1 LLFLALFIA
10 LAIALSIF
18 LLSIAEAVI
27 TLDNEDDRS
36 IEALTFARM
45 SLLGIF
51 GIVVTQAFAPGRFSW
66 YWVALM
72 AVALVALCQ
81 MLSQLAARKSAK
93 TSFGRAVLR
102 LLRVPIRSLTL
113 LFTPLKLPTNVSEEF
128 EQELIDSV
136 EEFGET
142 IAREVMVPRI
152 DMATIDADASLDD
165 ALDLFLKHGHSRL
178 PVIKKNA
185 DDVKGILYLKDVVR
199 LMHEQPEKAAT
210 ATAKSIARTAIFV
223 PESKPVDDLLQ
234 EMQVTSTH
242 IAMIVDEYGGVAGL
256 ATMEDVI
263 EEIVGEIAD
272 EYDRDTNAL
281 EDLGNGIVRALA
293 VTSLFDLGE
302 HFGLELEDED
312 VDSVG
317 GFMAKLLGRLPG
329 RGDVV
334 ESAGLRFETERFEGR
349 RKRLI
354 TVLVTANADLEAA
367 KAAFE
372 EEGK

>member
-1 LLFLALFIA
+1 MLFLALFIA
-10 LAIALSIF
+10 IAIALSIF

-27 TLDNEDDRS
+27 TLDDEDDRS

-51 GIVVTQAFAPGRFSW
+51 GIVVTQAFTPGRFTW

-81 MLSQLAARKSAK
+81 MLSQVAARKSAK

-102 LLRVPIRSLTL
+102 VLRVPIRSLTL
-113 LFTPLKLPTNVSEEF
+113 LFTPLKLPTTVSEEF

-281 EDLGNGIVRALA
+281 EDLGNGTVRALA

-317 GFMAKLLGRLPG
+317 GFMAKQLGRLPG
-329 RGDVV
+329 RGDAV

>member
-1 LLFLALFIA
+1 MLFLALFIA
-10 LAIALSIF
+10 IAIALSIF

-27 TLDNEDDRS
+27 TLDDEDDRS

-51 GIVVTQAFAPGRFSW
+51 GIVVTQSFTPGRFSW

-81 MLSQLAARKSAK
+81 MLSQVAARKSAK

-102 LLRVPIRSLTL
+102 VLRVPIRSLTL
-113 LFTPLKLPTNVSEEF
+113 LFTPLKLPTTVSEEF

-281 EDLGNGIVRALA
+281 EDLGNGTVRALA

-317 GFMAKLLGRLPG
+317 GFMAKQLGRLPG
-329 RGDVV
+329 RGDAV

>member
-1 LLFLALFIA
+1 MLFLALFIA
-10 LAIALSIF
+10 LTIALSIF

-27 TLDNEDDRS
+27 TLDDEDDRS

-51 GIVVTQAFAPGRFSW
+51 GIVVTQSFTPGRFSW

-81 MLSQLAARKSAK
+81 MLSQVAARKSAK

-102 LLRVPIRSLTL
+102 VLRVPIRSLTL
-113 LFTPLKLPTNVSEEF
+113 LFTPLKLPTTVSEEF

-281 EDLGNGIVRALA
+281 EDIGDGTVRALA

-317 GFMAKLLGRLPG
+317 GFMAKQLGRLPG
-329 RGDVV
+329 RGDAV

-354 TVLVTANADLEAA
+354 TVLVTANADLKAA

>member
-27 TLDNEDDRS
+27 TLDDEDDRS

-51 GIVVTQAFAPGRFSW
+51 GIVVTQSFAPGRFSW

-81 MLSQLAARKSAK
+81 MLSQVAARKSAK

-102 LLRVPIRSLTL
+102 VLRVPIRSLTL
-113 LFTPLKLPTNVSEEF
+113 LFTPLKLPTTVSEEF

-152 DMATIDADASLDD
+152 DMATIDADASLED

-272 EYDRDTNAL
+272 EYDRDTSAL
-281 EDLGNGIVRALA
+281 EDLGNGTVRALA

-317 GFMAKLLGRLPG
+317 GFMAKQLGRLPG
-329 RGDVV
+329 RGDAV

>member
-1 LLFLALFIA
+1 MLFLALFIA
-10 LAIALSIF
+10 IAIALSIF

-27 TLDNEDDRS
+27 TLDDEDDRS

-51 GIVVTQAFAPGRFSW
+51 GIVVTQAFTPGRFSW

-81 MLSQLAARKSAK
+81 MLSQVAARKSAK

-102 LLRVPIRSLTL
+102 VLRVPIRSLTL
-113 LFTPLKLPTNVSEEF
+113 LFTPLKLPTTVSEEF

-281 EDLGNGIVRALA
+281 EDLGNGTVRALA

-317 GFMAKLLGRLPG
+317 GFMAKQLGRLPG
-329 RGDVV
+329 RGDAV

>member
-1 LLFLALFIA
+1 MLFLALFIA
-10 LAIALSIF
+10 LALALSIF

-27 TLDNEDDRS
+27 TLDDEDDRS

-51 GIVVTQAFAPGRFSW
+51 GIVVTQSFTPGRFSW

-81 MLSQLAARKSAK
+81 MLSQVAARKSAK

-102 LLRVPIRSLTL
+102 VLRVPIRSLTL
-113 LFTPLKLPTNVSEEF
+113 LFTPLKLPTTVSEEF

-152 DMATIDADASLDD
+152 DMATIDADASLED

-263 EEIVGEIAD
+263 EEIVGDIAD

-281 EDLGNGIVRALA
+281 EDLGDGTVRALA

-317 GFMAKLLGRLPG
+317 GFMAKQLGRLPG
-329 RGDVV
+329 RGDAV

>member
-27 TLDNEDDRS
+27 TLDDEDDRS

-51 GIVVTQAFAPGRFSW
+51 GIVVTQSFTPGRFSW

-81 MLSQLAARKSAK
+81 MLSQVAARKSAK

-102 LLRVPIRSLTL
+102 VLRVPIRSLTL
-113 LFTPLKLPTNVSEEF
+113 LFTPLKLPTTVSEEF

-152 DMATIDADASLDD
+152 DMATIDADASLED

-263 EEIVGEIAD
+263 EEIVGDIAD

-281 EDLGNGIVRALA
+281 EDLGDGTVRALA

-317 GFMAKLLGRLPG
+317 GFMAKQLGRLPG
-329 RGDVV
+329 RGDAV

>member
-1 LLFLALFIA
+1 MLFLALFIA

-27 TLDNEDDRS
+27 TLDDEDDRS

-51 GIVVTQAFAPGRFSW
+51 GIVVTQSFTPGRFSW

-81 MLSQLAARKSAK
+81 MLSQVAARKSAK

-102 LLRVPIRSLTL
+102 VLRVPIRSLTL
-113 LFTPLKLPTNVSEEF
+113 LFTPLKLPTTVSEEF

-152 DMATIDADASLDD
+152 DMATIDADASLED

-263 EEIVGEIAD
+263 EEIVGDIAD

-281 EDLGNGIVRALA
+281 EDLGDGTVRALA

-317 GFMAKLLGRLPG
+317 GFMAKQLGRLPG
-329 RGDVV
+329 RGDAV

>member
-1 LLFLALFIA
+1 MLFLALFIA
-10 LAIALSIF
+10 IAIALSIF

-27 TLDNEDDRS
+27 TLDDEDDRS

-51 GIVVTQAFAPGRFSW
+51 GIVVTQSFTPGRFSW

-81 MLSQLAARKSAK
+81 MLSQVAARKSAK

-102 LLRVPIRSLTL
+102 VLRVPIRSLTL
-113 LFTPLKLPTNVSEEF
+113 LFTPLKLPTTVSEEF

-281 EDLGNGIVRALA
+281 EDLGNGTVRALA

-317 GFMAKLLGRLPG
+317 GFMAKQLGRLPG
-329 RGDVV
+329 RGDAV
-334 ESAGLRFETERFEGR
+334 EIAGLRFETERFEGR

>member
-1 LLFLALFIA
+1 MLFLALFIA

-27 TLDNEDDRS
+27 TLDDEDDRS

-51 GIVVTQAFAPGRFSW
+51 GIVVTQSFAPGRFSW

-81 MLSQLAARKSAK
+81 MFSQVAARKSAK

-102 LLRVPIRSLTL
+102 VLRVPIRSLTL
-113 LFTPLKLPTNVSEEF
+113 LFTPLKLPTTVSEEF

-152 DMATIDADASLDD
+152 DMATIDADASLED

-281 EDLGNGIVRALA
+281 EDLGNGTVRALA

-317 GFMAKLLGRLPG
+317 GFMAKQLGRLPG
-329 RGDVV
+329 RGDAV

>member
-1 LLFLALFIA
+1 MLFLALFIA
-10 LAIALSIF
+10 IAIALSIF

-27 TLDNEDDRS
+27 TLDDEDDRS

-51 GIVVTQAFAPGRFSW
+51 GIVVTQAFTPGRFTW

-102 LLRVPIRSLTL
+102 ALRVPIRSLTL
-113 LFTPLKLPTNVSEEF
+113 LFTPLKLPTTVSEEF

-152 DMATIDADASLDD
+152 DMATIDADASVDD

-281 EDLGNGIVRALA
+281 EDLGNGTVRALA

-317 GFMAKLLGRLPG
+317 GFMAKQLGRLPG

>member
-1 LLFLALFIA
+1 MLFLALFIA
-10 LAIALSIF
+10 LALALSIF

-27 TLDNEDDRS
+27 TLDDEDDRS

-51 GIVVTQAFAPGRFSW
+51 GIVVTQSFAPGRFSW

-81 MLSQLAARKSAK
+81 MLSQVAARKSAK

-102 LLRVPIRSLTL
+102 VLRVPIRSLTL
-113 LFTPLKLPTNVSEEF
+113 LFTPLKLPTTVSEEF

-281 EDLGNGIVRALA
+281 EDLGNGTVRALA

-317 GFMAKLLGRLPG
+317 GFMAKQLGRLPG
-329 RGDVV
+329 RGDAV

>member
-10 LAIALSIF
+10 LALALSIF

-27 TLDNEDDRS
+27 TLDDEDDRS

-51 GIVVTQAFAPGRFSW
+51 GIVVTQSFAPGRFSW

-81 MLSQLAARKSAK
+81 MLSQVAARKSAK

-102 LLRVPIRSLTL
+102 VLRVPIRSLTL
-113 LFTPLKLPTNVSEEF
+113 LFTPLKLPTTVSEEF

-281 EDLGNGIVRALA
+281 EDLGNGTVRALA

-317 GFMAKLLGRLPG
+317 GFMAKQLGRLPG
-329 RGDVV
+329 RGDAV

>member
-1 LLFLALFIA
+1 MLFLALFIA

>member
-1 LLFLALFIA
+1 
-10 LAIALSIF
+10 
-18 LLSIAEAVI
+18 
-27 TLDNEDDRS
+27 
-36 IEALTFARM
+36 
-45 SLLGIF
+45 
-51 GIVVTQAFAPGRFSW
+51 
-66 YWVALM
+66 
-72 AVALVALCQ
+72 
-81 MLSQLAARKSAK
+81 
-93 TSFGRAVLR
+93 
-102 LLRVPIRSLTL
+102 
-113 LFTPLKLPTNVSEEF
+113 
-128 EQELIDSV
+128 
-136 EEFGET
+136 
-142 IAREVMVPRI
+142 
-152 DMATIDADASLDD
+152 
-165 ALDLFLKHGHSRL
+165 
-178 PVIKKNA
+178 
-185 DDVKGILYLKDVVR
+185 
-199 LMHEQPEKAAT
+199 
-210 ATAKSIARTAIFV
+210 
-223 PESKPVDDLLQ
+223 
-234 EMQVTSTH
+234 MQVTSTH

-281 EDLGNGIVRALA
+281 EDLGNGTVRALA

-317 GFMAKLLGRLPG
+317 GFMAKQLGRLPG
-329 RGDVV
+329 RGDAV

>member
-1 LLFLALFIA
+1 MLFLALFIA
-10 LAIALSIF
+10 IAIALSIF

-27 TLDNEDDRS
+27 TLDDEDDRS

-51 GIVVTQAFAPGRFSW
+51 GIVVTQSFTPGRFSW

-81 MLSQLAARKSAK
+81 MLSQVAARKSAK

-102 LLRVPIRSLTL
+102 VLRVPIRSLTL
-113 LFTPLKLPTNVSEEF
+113 LFTPLKLPTTVSEEF

-210 ATAKSIARTAIFV
+210 ATANSIARTAIFV

-281 EDLGNGIVRALA
+281 EDLGNGTVRALA

-317 GFMAKLLGRLPG
+317 GFMAKQLGRLPG

>member
-1 LLFLALFIA
+1 MLFLALFIA
-10 LAIALSIF
+10 IAIALGIF
-18 LLSIAEAVI
+18 MLSIAEAVI
-27 TLDNEDDRS
+27 TIDDEDDRS
-36 IEALTFARM
+36 IEALTFTRS

-51 GIVVTQAFAPGRFSW
+51 GIVVTQAFTPGRFAW

-72 AVALVALCQ
+72 AFGLVVLCQ
-81 MLSQLAARKSAK
+81 MLSQVAARKSAS

-102 LLRVPIRSLTL
+102 ALRVPIRSLTL
-113 LFTPLKLPTNVSEEF
+113 LFTPLKLPATVSEEF

-152 DMATIDADASLDD
+152 DMATIDADASLAD

-185 DDVKGILYLKDVVR
+185 DDVRGILYLKDVVR

-210 ATAKSIARTAIFV
+210 ATAKSISRDAIFV

-234 EMQVTSTH
+234 EMQVSSTH

-281 EDLGNGIVRALA
+281 EDLGNGTVRALA

-302 HFGLELEDED
+302 HFDLELEDED

-317 GFMAKLLGRLPG
+317 GFMAKQLGRLPG

-334 ESAGLRFETERFEGR
+334 ETAGLRFETERFEGR

-354 TVLVTANADLEAA
+354 TVLVSANTDLEAA